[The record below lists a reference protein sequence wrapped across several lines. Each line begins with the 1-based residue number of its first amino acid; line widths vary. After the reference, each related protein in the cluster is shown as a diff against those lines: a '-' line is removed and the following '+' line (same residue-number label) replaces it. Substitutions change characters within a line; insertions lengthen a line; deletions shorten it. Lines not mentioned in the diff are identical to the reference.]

1 MGTADSL
8 RRAPVVVAQQSA
20 EAFASSNRRVVV
32 ARLRQRDEQPI
43 VEALAVAIK
52 MIVGDEACSNTRS

>member
-32 ARLRQRDEQPI
+32 SRLRRRGEQPT
-43 VEALAVAIK
+43 VEALVVALK
-52 MIVGDEACSNTRS
+52 MVVLDEFF